1 MAVLSLLH
9 KSQLDDFTTWLEQQ
23 GYMIIST
30 SKNPYEVLR
39 ARKGKDIVILYSRNN
54 NKEHLSVMDKDYPLI
69 GRYLRERKGQKST
82 NIECVSE
89 QKSTNAELIRSMN
102 DEELANLLSQ
112 TSKVIPDTYDSILE
126 WLKSESD
133 VAVSELCNFDVRR

>member
-9 KSQLDDFTTWLEQQ
+9 KSQLDDFATWLEQQ
-23 GYMIIST
+23 GYMIIS
-30 SKNPYEVLR
+30 
-39 ARKGKDIVILYSRNN
+39 
-54 NKEHLSVMDKDYPLI
+54 
-69 GRYLRERKGQKST
+69 KGQKLT

>member
-9 KSQLDDFTTWLEQQ
+9 KSQLDAFATWLEQQ

-39 ARKGKDIVILYSRNN
+39 ARK
-54 NKEHLSVMDKDYPLI
+54 
-69 GRYLRERKGQKST
+69 
-82 NIECVSE
+82 IECVSE

-112 TSKVIPDTYDSILE
+112 TSKVIPDTYHSRM
-126 WLKSESD
+126 
-133 VAVSELCNFDVRR
+133 A

>member
-1 MAVLSLLH
+1 MAVLLLLH
-9 KSQLDDFTTWLEQQ
+9 KSQLDDFATWLEQQ
-23 GYMIIST
+23 GY
-30 SKNPYEVLR
+30 N
-39 ARKGKDIVILYSRNN
+39 
-54 NKEHLSVMDKDYPLI
+54 
-69 GRYLRERKGQKST
+69 LRERKGQKLT